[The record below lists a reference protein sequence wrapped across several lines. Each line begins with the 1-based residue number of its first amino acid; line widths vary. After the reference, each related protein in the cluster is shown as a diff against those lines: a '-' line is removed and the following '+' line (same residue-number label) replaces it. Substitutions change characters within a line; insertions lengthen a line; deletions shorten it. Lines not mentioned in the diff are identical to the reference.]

1 MNVIFLEVYDT
12 KNSNALLNLLLKVPD
27 RVKNKLI
34 KYSKNEELLKR
45 KIELIVIISGNSDK
59 VNSSIESIGG
69 TFEYLGYGFG
79 IISMDAD
86 NINLVANIPEIIYFQ
101 LPKAL
106 YTDYIESN
114 KESCVDGAWEQYNL
128 SGKGVLIGFID
139 SGIDYT
145 HTAFINKDGTSRIEY
160 IYDIKSNKVWNNAE
174 INKALNSENPY
185 SIVDE
190 RDDMGHGTHV
200 AGIACAGGKVDKKYY
215 GVAYESSIIMVK
227 MTGTGKVNYT
237 KDSQIMRAIKFL
249 VDKSIE
255 LKKPLV
261 INLSFSTNDGAH
273 DGKSLLEQYIKII
286 SAQQKISFVVAAGNE
301 GDRAHHVGGV
311 LKEVQTINM
320 NIAEDETAIILQL
333 YKNLMDDIS
342 IRIKNPAGKTTN
354 IMSINRNY
362 YYGYVG
368 IDNYYIYNTG
378 ATPISLNGEIVIS
391 LVSKNEFLQSG
402 IWSIEIYSNSKEK
415 NYYDIW
421 MPISEGLNDKTKFL
435 KPNPYN
441 TLGIPAT
448 VENVIAVGSYNYNT
462 DTISPFSGRGRLF
475 SDVKKPDIS
484 SSGENIFSSIPGGE
498 FDMLSGTSMATP
510 EVSGAAALLMEWGIV
525 QGKDAFMYGER
536 LKYFL
541 LKGSKRDR
549 TDINYPNPLWGYGTL
564 CVRNSLEIWN
574 NEGGRYLENSAEEN
588 INQSMYLKEG
598 YDNFI
603 VEYEGDIKSA
613 FKNIN
618 FASVYVLDENYA
630 VISVE
635 SSKKQQL
642 YDEIKE
648 VVYIERTVLYTLD
661 SISPIDAANIS
672 KFHEHNH
679 LTLRGRGVL
688 VGILD
693 TGIDYLNK
701 EFIYEDDTTRIVSIW
716 DQSINTGLHPE
727 EFDFGSEYD
736 SNQINKAITKQL
748 KNENPYE
755 IVPSK
760 DENGHGTEIAGII
773 GARGRN
779 GVMGAAPD
787 CEFVI
792 VKLLN
797 AKESILKDEGLNDI
811 DKPIYSNTS
820 IILGI
825 KYLLTTAKRLNKPI
839 VISLAVG
846 TNFGSHNG
854 TSLVERYINEI
865 SKVRGVAVVSG
876 TGNQGDSDTHTEGKI
891 EKIGDINTV
900 EIEIDDFQKSLK
912 FEIWCSK
919 PDKISLG
926 IVSPSGEVIEKI
938 PARIQEVEEIKFIF
952 EGSSVFVKYYLP
964 EEITGD
970 ELICVNI
977 KNAKGGIW
985 QIRLIGDYVVEGRY
999 DIWLP
1004 QRELLKEQTR
1014 FLNPSPYTTL
1024 TIPSTSRRL
1033 ICCATYNQNNNTL
1046 VAFSG
1051 RGYTRD
1057 GRIKPDVAAGGINV
1071 VTTGLNNQIVTVT
1084 GSSAASAV
1092 LSGAV
1097 ALMLQWGIVD
1107 GNDKTLYSTKI
1118 MTYLIR
1124 GTDKRKGDIYPNRE
1138 WGYGILDLNGVFKNM
1153 RFIEEKSSVFV
1164 DIPEEVRKKINI

>member
-1 MNVIFLEVYDT
+1 MEVYYT
-12 KNSNALLNLLLKVPD
+12 KNSNALLNLLLMVPD

-45 KIELIVIISGNSDK
+45 KIELIVIITGNSDN
-59 VNSSIESIGG
+59 VNNSIESFGG

-79 IISMDAD
+79 IITMDAD
-86 NINLVANIPEIIYFQ
+86 KINLVANIPEIIYFQ

-114 KESCVDGAWEQYNL
+114 KESCVVGAWEQYNL

-145 HTAFINKDGTSRIEY
+145 HPAFINQNGTSRIEY

-185 SIVDE
+185 PIVPE

-227 MTGTGKVNYT
+227 MTRTGKVNYT

-362 YYGYVG
+362 YSGYVG

-391 LVSKNEFLQSG
+391 LVPENEFLQSG
-402 IWSIEIYSNSKEK
+402 IWSIEIYSNSKQK
-415 NYYDIW
+415 NHYDIW

-462 DTISPFSGRGRLF
+462 DTISPFSGRGRLS
-475 SDVKKPDIS
+475 SDIKKPDILS
-484 SSGENIFSSIPGGE
+484 PGEDIFSSIPGGG
-498 FDMLSGTSMATP
+498 FDMLSGTSMAAP
-510 EVSGAAALLMEWGIV
+510 EVAGAAALLMEWGVV

-541 LKGSKRDR
+541 LKGAKRDR

-564 CVRNSLEIWN
+564 CVRNSLEVWN
-574 NEGGRYLENSAEEN
+574 NEGGRDLGYRAEEN

-642 YDEIKE
+642 YDEVKE
-648 VVYIERTVLYTLD
+648 VVYIERTVLYTLN

-672 KFHEHNH
+672 KFHDHNH

-716 DQSINTGLHPE
+716 DQSINTGLPPE
-727 EFDFGSEYD
+727 GFDFGSEYD

-748 KNENPYE
+748 ENGNPYE

-787 CEFVI
+787 CEFVV

-865 SKVRGVAVVSG
+865 SKVRGIAVVSG

-891 EKIGDINTV
+891 EKTGDIKTV
-900 EIEIDDFQKSLK
+900 EIKIDDFQKSLK

-999 DIWLP
+999 YIWLP

-1057 GRIKPDVAAGGINV
+1057 GRIKPDVAVGGINV

-1138 WGYGILDLNGVFKNM
+1138 WGYGMLDLNGVFKNM
-1153 RFIEEKSSVFV
+1153 RAIEKSRSVFI